1 MLFIS
6 ILDPGRWALLSWA
19 TAVYQWRKHII
30 GIRYDTIHVYFWY
43 YFKSHRQ
50 YPNTSTSHCYGK
62 DDESNILPFF
72 SVDVKPHDLPK
83 IFSPGKPPIAAAPR
97 EKMRVPLHC
106 SESDTDPHL
115 TAKNWLISPGSLIST
130 ALSWLETER
139 NLYTTLVEVQQKWL
153 L

>member
-1 MLFIS
+1 MILS
-6 ILDPGRWALLSWA
+6 I
-19 TAVYQWRKHII
+19 YI
-30 GIRYDTIHVYFWY
+30 FWY

-97 EKMRVPLHC
+97 EKMKVPLHC

-115 TAKNWLISPGSLIST
+115 TAKNWLISHGVVDFHGVVVVGN
-130 ALSWLETER
+130 R
-139 NLYTTLVEVQQKWL
+139 KKLVYNFS
-153 L
+153 